1 MKHKFDPLLFNL
13 IILVLVGS
21 PKRWIQA
28 GKIPKVS
35 NIIPGEALI
44 SHRGLLS
51 FDGGLNPAIVHS
63 HGEKMKWSKP
73 RHYSYDAAG
82 RDMPPSPP
90 PSLAYS
96 VTKRLVNQIFASLF
110 SRLPYEHAKKVF
122 EWKNADR
129 LTDLEP
135 NCKVAP
141 DNKDGQPPINGSVD
155 SNVGASK
162 ENLIKEQH
170 QQDTLESCHVN
181 FSSLH
186 SFYGISF
193 NFTLSFHNKLMGDL
207 SPEEMLSRVTPD
219 HRGWTQSISNT
230 DVSIY
235 VELCSPDF
243 VPKAPKDGR
252 VRMAGNGD
260 ISRESIEI
268 DQRNVEAAMRAL
280 LKRSKTVLGLSH
292 LQNLSSSQEDE
303 FVIFPSSLGNIKQ
316 VNEPLNNESKKD
328 INVDSSDQ
336 TKTRTSTPMMP
347 DDELM
352 AEILHLCQKYDM
364 TEEECRNEMKT
375 LELDDDN
382 ESNKSEPSNK
392 NNHDDLQEMDEL
404 DIARLMD
411 TKAEAND
418 IYDVD
423 RNGEIPRKDVLQMR
437 QDMISIEKLID
448 ESSMA

>member
-35 NIIPGEALI
+35 SIIPGEALI
-44 SHRGLLS
+44 SHRGILS
-51 FDGGLNPAIVHS
+51 FDGRLNPAIVHS
-63 HGEKMKWSKP
+63 HGVKMKWSKP

-82 RDMPPSPP
+82 RDLPPSPP
-90 PSLAYS
+90 PSLAHS
-96 VTKRLVNQIFASLF
+96 VTKRLLNQIFASLF

-122 EWKNADR
+122 EWKNADG
-129 LTDLEP
+129 LIDLEP
-135 NCKVAP
+135 DCKVVP
-141 DNKDGQPPINGSVD
+141 HDRDGQPPINGSVD
-155 SNVGASK
+155 SNVGAS
-162 ENLIKEQH
+162 KEQH

-207 SPEEMLSRVTPD
+207 SPEDMLSRVTPD
-219 HRGWTQSISNT
+219 HRGWTQPISNT

-243 VPKAPKDGR
+243 VPKTPKEGR
-252 VRMAGNGD
+252 VRMAGNGN

-268 DQRNVEAAMRAL
+268 DQRNVEEAMRAL
-280 LKRSKTVLGLSH
+280 LKRSKVVLGLSH

-303 FVIFPSSLGNIKQ
+303 FVIFPSSSGNMNQ
-316 VNEPLNNESKKD
+316 HNEPLNNESEKD
-328 INVDSSDQ
+328 KNVDSSDQ
-336 TKTRTSTPMMP
+336 TKPSTSTHMMA

-352 AEILHLCQKYDM
+352 HEILHLCQKYDM
-364 TEEECRNEMKT
+364 TEDECRNEMKA
-375 LELDDDN
+375 LKFDDDN
-382 ESNKSEPSNK
+382 ESKKSEPSTK

-411 TKAEAND
+411 TMAEAND
-418 IYDVD
+418 IHDID
-423 RNGEIPRKDVLQMR
+423 RNVEIPRKDMLQMR
-437 QDMISIEKLID
+437 QDMINIEKLID
-448 ESSMA
+448 ETSMA